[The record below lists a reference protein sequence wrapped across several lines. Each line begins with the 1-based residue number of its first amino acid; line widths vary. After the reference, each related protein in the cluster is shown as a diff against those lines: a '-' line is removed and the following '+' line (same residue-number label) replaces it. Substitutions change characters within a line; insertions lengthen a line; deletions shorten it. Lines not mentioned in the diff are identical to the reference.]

1 MKRGGGGGFI
11 EHERGGWG
19 GGGKEMV
26 EGQLMVTCANVV
38 FLCFHFVGG
47 VQIEE
52 EEGWVGGRR
61 SGCSGN
67 RGGGG
72 GREGTIGGG
81 ACSQLARVEVR
92 GF

>member
-1 MKRGGGGGFI
+1 MRGEGGV
-11 EHERGGWG
+11 EE
-19 GGGKEMV
+19 GKEMV

-47 VQIEE
+47 FQIEE

-72 GREGTIGGG
+72 EREQLVVGRAVSWQE
-81 ACSQLARVEVR
+81 LR
-92 GF
+92 